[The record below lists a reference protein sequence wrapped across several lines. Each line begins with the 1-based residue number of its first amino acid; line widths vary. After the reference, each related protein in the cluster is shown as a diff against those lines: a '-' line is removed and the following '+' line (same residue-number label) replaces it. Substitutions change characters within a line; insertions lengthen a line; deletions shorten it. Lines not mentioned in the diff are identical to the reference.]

1 MKYFFY
7 WLILFFS
14 VSGFAGSKSPGN
26 LQIGKT
32 VELSFFWSHR
42 CPHCLKA
49 RPFIETLAAKYT
61 WLKVNSYDLIDHP
74 DNVRRYLEM
83 TEALN
88 AAANSVPAFIFCD
101 QMLVGYDN
109 PTGIGQILEQRL
121 IACHQD
127 IRIEQE
133 ETVLELPIVGK
144 IDYQDFSLPVL
155 TLLIASLDAFNP
167 CAFFVLLFL
176 LSLMVHTRDRMRIT
190 VIGVTFVLFSGI
202 MYFLFMAAWLNLF
215 LLTKQLAM
223 ITVGAGLIAV
233 IIGLINIKDYFF
245 FQQGISLSI
254 PESAKPKLFERIRNL
269 VQAGQW
275 PTMIAATMVLAIV
288 ANSYE
293 LLCTAGL
300 PMVYTRILT
309 LQPLSNEHY
318 YLYLTFYNLI
328 YVVPLF
334 LIVVVYTWTLGSKKL
349 SERQGRLLKLLSGLM
364 MSGLGG
370 MLLLAPELLNNM
382 LASVSILGA
391 AIALTLLCY
400 FSERLTTSG
409 LSKR

>member
-14 VSGFAGSKSPGN
+14 VSGFAGSESPEN
-26 LQIGKT
+26 LQTGKT

-42 CPHCLKA
+42 CPHCLEA
-49 RPFIETLAAKYT
+49 RPFIETLAAKYP

-101 QMLVGYDN
+101 QMLVGYDK

-127 IRIEQE
+127 SRIEQE
-133 ETVLELPIVGK
+133 ETVLKLPIVGT

-155 TLLIASLDAFNP
+155 TLFIASLDAFNP

-190 VIGVTFVLFSGI
+190 VIGSTFVLFSGI

-233 IIGLINIKDYFF
+233 VIGLVNIKDYFF

-309 LQPLSNEHY
+309 LQSLSNEHY
-318 YLYLTFYNLI
+318 YLYLAFYNLI

-334 LIVVVYTWTLGSKKL
+334 LIVVVYTWTLGSRKL

-364 MSGLGG
+364 MLSLGG
-370 MLLLAPELLNNM
+370 MLLLAPELLNHM

-391 AIALTLLCY
+391 AVALTLLCY
-400 FSERLTTSG
+400 FSERL
-409 LSKR
+409 RQQAD